1 MTTSNCRFL
10 IRAATQEGRVKMRLE
25 AGTSGNTALS
35 SRPRIEMVLFGFM
48 RLDRAA
54 KANLPQVETGHKT
67 R

>member
-1 MTTSNCRFL
+1 
-10 IRAATQEGRVKMRLE
+10 VKMRLE